1 MGELQN
7 GNGPSRRGYA
17 ERFAPRFSKNLPLSI
32 PILAR
37 GFSRDRVSIPET
49 QNIKQHEGEKLTG
62 IMATIFLISQI
73 EIEQLI
79 LLTSRHPDIK
89 VQHLAPWIHN
99 SFVGIDWSLH

>member
-37 GFSRDRVSIPET
+37 GFSLDRVSIPET

-62 IMATIFLISQI
+62 IMATISTIKISYFSNRDRA
-73 EIEQLI
+73 
-79 LLTSRHPDIK
+79 T
-89 VQHLAPWIHN
+89 N
-99 SFVGIDWSLH
+99 SPHVKAS